1 MSTDS
6 SVKDIKLRREI
17 IKIHLASLN
26 SLPVIVLLNTD
37 LSCQS
42 QAHRA
47 HQAHEL
53 HQALAI
59 QSPLTL
65 HHQHPPERFLV

>member
-1 MSTDS
+1 M
-6 SVKDIKLRREI
+6 IKM
-17 IKIHLASLN
+17 HLSSLN
-26 SLPVIVLLNTD
+26 SVTVIVLFNTD

-47 HQAHEL
+47 HQAHEV

-65 HHQHPPERFLV
+65 HCQHPLERFLV